1 MTDMTFEMS
10 YQVPIHDINFGG
22 HLGHVEWLH
31 ILHEA
36 RVRFLHQYGQS
47 ETDFYGIAL
56 VMRHVGVTYRQQAHW
71 GDHLHIALTVKQ
83 EKARL
88 CFDYVVRKA
97 GESSSA
103 LTAKMDM
110 VAIDLERQTIVR
122 PPLITPRG
130 ALTTH

>member
-1 MTDMTFEMS
+1 MTDLTFEMS

-47 ETDFYGIAL
+47 ETNFYG
-56 VMRHVGVTYRQQAHW
+56 
-71 GDHLHIALTVKQ
+71 
-83 EKARL
+83 
-88 CFDYVVRKA
+88 
-97 GESSSA
+97 
-103 LTAKMDM
+103 
-110 VAIDLERQTIVR
+110 IVR